1 MTFLRTTGGDSVLAV
16 FQTAGHAAECALE
29 IQKNFASESW
39 PDGLELKVR
48 VALYAGEAQL
58 RDGHYFGPALNRCAR
73 LLAACH
79 PGQILLTKATES
91 MLAVEVPPDAA
102 LQDLGVHYLKD
113 LARPEQVFQLTDLKR
128 RRWSLADR
136 AQRGVREMDGTRDRL
151 PL

>member
-16 FQTAGHAAECALE
+16 FQTAGHAAECALD